1 MFSLTKRL
9 KVKKASPLP
18 CTLEGTMRKGEV
30 NRRRG
35 RYCKEEEEANGG
47 IVKWKGKKEWKN

>member
-1 MFSLTKRL
+1 MTVFADEKIDG
-9 KVKKASPLP
+9 K
-18 CTLEGTMRKGEV
+18 EGFALSKGRKRKGEV

-47 IVKWKGKKEWKN
+47 IGK

>member
-9 KVKKASPLP
+9 KVKKLRLFTALSK
-18 CTLEGTMRKGEV
+18 GRKRKGEV

-35 RYCKEEEEANGG
+35 RYSKEEEEANGG
-47 IVKWKGKKEWKN
+47 IVKQKGKKE